1 MENLRAA
8 TDWLV
13 EHGDPAELDRHL
25 TRLWQLYRRRGWFR
39 EAQAALGA
47 ALRRREVPAPERAH
61 WHRLLAEAHVQL
73 GEMRQARDHFER
85 TLALLGSPLPASG
98 PGWSDML
105 ASQALQRPLR
115 RLRPGGPA
123 ERSEARRRWA
133 AEPAAVCWQLQEA
146 CWMLED
152 QTPLIPLALW
162 ALNLSERAGRPD
174 LLMMN
179 QAGLGNS
186 LTAAGL
192 HRLARSYVRAAVA
205 AAGRTSDPVAVSWT
219 YIVASLHWLAV
230 GDWAAVD
237 AGLPRALEVGTGARL
252 HRVVDQ
258 VVLLAGVGRYL
269 TGRFE
274 EAAAMGADA
283 RAAARDRRD
292 PMAQLWGL
300 LVLAESRLRADPG
313 DPALAG
319 ALEEGEAL
327 LAGGIPTVDAVRFH
341 VAAARLPP
349 GRRAGRRT
357 PGGRSGP
364 PPPWPARSPRSTPT
378 PSRPTPASPRS
389 AWPCWKAAGRRA
401 PTRPSCG
408 RRRPPACA
416 ACAATAAP
424 SPWPAPGAALPRLLA
439 GAGGPPAPGGPVL
452 GPRRAGGRAPG
463 DALGGGPGPARAGP
477 PPRPGERGP
486 GGLDR
491 DALLDRA
498 AAGFEAMGCRADA
511 EAAGALAGQPAG

>member
-1 MENLRAA
+1 MENLRSA

-47 ALRRREVPAPERAH
+47 ALRRREVPVAERAH

-73 GEMRQARDHFER
+73 GEMRQARDHFEQ
-85 TLALLGSPLPASG
+85 TLALLGSPLPTSG
-98 PGWSDML
+98 LGWSDML
-105 ASQALQRPLR
+105 VSQALQRPLR

-123 ERSEARRRWA
+123 ERSEARRRRA

-152 QTPLIPLALW
+152 QEPLIPLALW
-162 ALNLSERAGRPD
+162 ALNLSERAERPD

-252 HRVVDQ
+252 HRAVDQ

-292 PMAQLWGL
+292 PMAQLWGV

-313 DPALAG
+313 DPAVAG

-327 LAGGIPTVDAVRFH
+327 LGGGIPTIDAVRLH
-341 VAAARLPP
+341 VAAARWHL
-349 GRRAGRRT
+349 
-357 PGGRSGP
+357 
-364 PPPWPARSPRSTPT
+364 
-378 PSRPTPASPRS
+378 
-389 AWPCWKAAGRRA
+389 AAGRAEDAWRSIRVAADLGGPEPSFHPYTIEAHAGIPEVCLALLEGGGA
-401 PTRPSCG
+401 PG
-408 RRRPPACA
+408 AEPAELR
-416 ACAATAAP
+416 ATAA
-424 SPWPAPGAALPRLLA
+424 AGLRRL
-439 GAGGPPAPGGPVL
+439 
-452 GPRRAGGRAPG
+452 RRYGRAFPM
-463 DALGGGPGPARAGP
+463 ARPRARLCLGSWQELDGRRGPAVRSWARAVQAAERLAMPWEVARGQLELG
-477 PPRPGERGP
+477 RHLAPGERGP

-491 DALLDRA
+491 AALLDRA
-498 AAGFEAMGCRADA
+498 AAGFAAMGCRADA
-511 EAAGALAGQPAG
+511 DAAGALAGQRAG